1 MISSRFFN
9 RIFLYFCDDPEYVQR
24 CVYYSNPTF
33 KNQIYLRQ
41 KYKNISSEKEK
52 KTLTFVQ
59 FLYIYSYLYY
69 LVEYL
74 IFVYRLFCNAGHR
87 PNGYEI
93 AKKSPK
99 CHSIRFW
106 KFCSW
111 YLVYE
116 LGFRRVPSSVFPGL
130 GHGFV

>member
-52 KTLTFVQ
+52 KTLLSFN
-59 FLYIYSYLYY
+59 FYLYSYLYY

-93 AKKSPK
+93 AKKV
-99 CHSIRFW
+99 
-106 KFCSW
+106 
-111 YLVYE
+111 L
-116 LGFRRVPSSVFPGL
+116 SVTEYDFGNF
-130 GHGFV
+130 GRD